1 LKKAKQNTSVTKI
14 LNRSVIFIA
23 IAALLI
29 SGIGCAK
36 KTATP
41 AAATQVATV
50 RPGDLTVSISVD
62 GHLVMPQAYN
72 LLFGAP
78 GDVQDVFVEEG
89 DFVREGT
96 VLATL
101 DNTNAKLGVES
112 ANNNVQTVLSKLYEN
127 VPLLP
132 QFPSVVYQQTLQS
145 SSTDDLGPFPDT
157 VSVITYEPP
166 TPTPTPG
173 SKLQT
178 TTSTT
183 TADSGMPG
191 TSIVTDTITTTKTT
205 IDDPIVDPD
214 TGVKI
219 QSTHRQVQSIETKT
233 STLTR
238 SSDDLDTSSPY
249 YYPNAT
255 ALSAYNWAL
264 GEVATAQALFQG
276 ANYTAAAS
284 ELYVA
289 SSDLEACIQ
298 ILEDAINNP
307 KSGLGNMAPFVSDNE
322 TDIMLLEIGTDQSW
336 EISYIVQLRKVVDSI
351 KQGQSDI
358 EAVRS
363 SIAQGKYDEAGP
375 MFAPL
380 LKQVSNIGKTVIQ
393 NINVISSHNYS
404 TVYGKDISL
413 YFYGAAADK
422 LSAALKGIETGGLN
436 APELNDNLRIAQ
448 HYMQICNSILG
459 SNDYVLQHGL
469 SLKNEQQYHVDL
481 ANALVSLG
489 NAKDDFVK
497 TVVLAPFDGTVVS
510 VGVKKNDVLS
520 AIDYASKT
528 AVQLVDTSQIKFQ
541 GQVDEIDI
549 LKIKTGQKATI
560 SVDAVPNKTFTG
572 TVSFISPFGTPDTNN
587 VVKFPV
593 TIMLDPTDVALK
605 GGLTA
610 TADIAISSVEN
621 ALLVPRTAI
630 TSTSAGSFVTV
641 VDEATGKQEKRQV
654 TLGNQNLEFAE
665 VLSGLKAGDK
675 VLIQEKVTGAPV
687 VTGFPSGR
695 GGAPPPSR

>member
-1 LKKAKQNTSVTKI
+1 LKIAKQNTSVTKI
-14 LNRSVIFIA
+14 LDRSVIFIA
-23 IAALLI
+23 ISILLI
-29 SGIGCAK
+29 SGISCAK
-36 KTATP
+36 KATTP

-50 RPGDLTVSISVD
+50 RPGNLTVSTSVD
-62 GHLVMPQAYN
+62 GNLVMPQAYN

-78 GDVQDVFVEEG
+78 GDVRDVFVQEG
-89 DFVREGT
+89 DVVKEGT

-112 ANNNVQTVLSKLYEN
+112 SNNNVQTVLSKLYEN

-132 QFPSVVYQQTLQS
+132 QFPVQLTNQDPLS
-145 SSTDDLGPFPDT
+145 P
-157 VSVITYEPP
+157 TY
-166 TPTPTPG
+166 G
-173 SKLQT
+173 KLIGQLDSR
-178 TTSTT
+178 TSY
-183 TADSGMPG
+183 A
-191 TSIVTDTITTTKTT
+191 
-205 IDDPIVDPD
+205 
-214 TGVKI
+214 
-219 QSTHRQVQSIETKT
+219 
-233 STLTR
+233 
-238 SSDDLDTSSPY
+238 Y

-255 ALSAYNWAL
+255 LLSAYSWAQD
-264 GEVATAQALFQG
+264 EVNSANALYQSD
-276 ANYTAAAS
+276 NYTAAAS

-289 SSDLEACIQ
+289 LSDLDACIQ
-298 ILEDAINNP
+298 ILEDTINNP
-307 KSGLGNMAPFVSDNE
+307 KSGLGNIAPFVPDDE
-322 TDIMLLEIGTDQSW
+322 AGITEMEILTDQSW

-351 KQGQSDI
+351 KQGQADI
-358 EAVRS
+358 ATVRGLM
-363 SIAQGKYDEAGP
+363 AQGKYEAAGP

-422 LSAALKGIETGGLN
+422 LSAALKGIETGGL
-436 APELNDNLRIAQ
+436 ASPELNDNLRIAQ

-489 NAKDDFVK
+489 NAKDDFLK

-541 GQVDEIDI
+541 GKVDEIDI

-560 SVDAVPNKTFTG
+560 EVDAVPNKTFTG

-587 VVKFPV
+587 VVKFPI
-593 TIMLDPTDVALK
+593 TILLDPTEVALK

-610 TADIAISSVEN
+610 TADIAISTVEN
-621 ALLVPRTAI
+621 ALLVPLSAVT
-630 TSTSAGSFVTV
+630 TTSAGSFVTV
-641 VDEATGKQEKRQV
+641 VDVATGKQEKRQV
-654 TLGNQNLEFAE
+654 TLGSQNLQFAE
-665 VLSGLKAGDK
+665 VLSGLKEGDK
-675 VLIQEKVTGAPV
+675 VIIVETANAAPIVKGLPRGAGP
-687 VTGFPSGR
+687 
-695 GGAPPPSR
+695 PPPSSR

>member
-1 LKKAKQNTSVTKI
+1 MKIAKQNTSVTKI
-14 LNRSVIFIA
+14 LDRSVIFIA
-23 IAALLI
+23 ISILLI
-29 SGIGCAK
+29 SGISCAK

-50 RPGDLTVSISVD
+50 RLGSLTVSTSVD
-62 GHLVMPQAYN
+62 GNLVMPQAYN

-78 GDVQDVFVEEG
+78 GDVKDVFVEEG
-89 DFVREGT
+89 DVVKEGT

-112 ANNNVQTVLSKLYEN
+112 SNNNVQTVLSKLYEN

-132 QFPSVVYQQTLQS
+132 QFPVQLINQDPLS
-145 SSTDDLGPFPDT
+145 P
-157 VSVITYEPP
+157 TY
-166 TPTPTPG
+166 G
-173 SKLQT
+173 KLIGQLDSR
-178 TTSTT
+178 TSY
-183 TADSGMPG
+183 A
-191 TSIVTDTITTTKTT
+191 
-205 IDDPIVDPD
+205 
-214 TGVKI
+214 
-219 QSTHRQVQSIETKT
+219 
-233 STLTR
+233 
-238 SSDDLDTSSPY
+238 Y

-255 ALSAYNWAL
+255 LLSAYSWAQD
-264 GEVATAQALFQG
+264 EVNSANALYQSD
-276 ANYTAAAS
+276 NYTAAAS

-289 SSDLEACIQ
+289 LSDLEACIH
-298 ILEDAINNP
+298 ILEDTINNP
-307 KSGLGNMAPFVSDNE
+307 KSGLGNIAPLVPDDE
-322 TDIMLLEIGTDQSW
+322 AGIMLLEIVTDQSW

-351 KQGQSDI
+351 KQGQADI

-363 SIAQGKYDEAGP
+363 SIAQGKYEEAGP

-380 LKQVSNIGKTVIQ
+380 LKQVRNIGKTVIQ

-489 NAKDDFVK
+489 NAKDDFLK
-497 TVVLAPFDGTVVS
+497 TVILAPFDGTVVS

-520 AIDYASKT
+520 AIDYASKV

-541 GQVDEIDI
+541 GKVDEIDI

-560 SVDAVPNKTFTG
+560 EVDAIPNKTFTG

-587 VVKFPV
+587 VVKFPI

-610 TADIAISSVEN
+610 TADIAISTVEN
-621 ALLVPRTAI
+621 ALLVPLSAVT
-630 TSTSAGSFVTV
+630 TTSAGSFVTV
-641 VDEATGKQEKRQV
+641 VDVATGKQEKRQV
-654 TLGNQNLEFAE
+654 TLGSQNLQFAE

-675 VLIQEKVTGAPV
+675 VIIVETANAAPIVKGLPRGAGP
-687 VTGFPSGR
+687 
-695 GGAPPPSR
+695 PPPSSR